1 METFA
6 RPDNWKD
13 IILFSH
19 LIPICQHYKE
29 GYKIEFEEAIESRR
43 ATFGDW
49 NVFRDYLLTHPRN
62 QGMLKAFIRLRR
74 ELDADSTSNADLA
87 EVGSR
92 PVRLRD
98 GASIALA
105 ALNDV
110 RMTRE
115 RAHSGELTLLDP
127 VIMWENVLCLM
138 RNIICHE
145 EDTQWSAL
153 SALAR
158 HAIQFFGSRAS
169 VADVLCSYYR
179 LVVVASKCRTDWNSR

>member
-1 METFA
+1 
-6 RPDNWKD
+6 
-13 IILFSH
+13 

-74 ELDADSTSNADLA
+74 ELDVESTDTHVITSDNAESA

-98 GASIALA
+98 GALIALA

-115 RAHSGELTLLDP
+115 RARSGELTLLDP

-158 HAIQFFGSRAS
+158 HAIQFFGSRAA